1 MKIYTLKSKIILP
14 VSMETCWN
22 YFSDP
27 KNLQKI
33 TPPDMHFNIT
43 SEPSDKMYPGQIIT
57 YRIKI
62 FPMISVSWVTEIT
75 HVKDHEYFV
84 DEQRFGP
91 YKFWHHRHSFRET
104 ESGIE
109 MTDLVHYAVP
119 FGIIGRLAHKLII
132 KKKLKN
138 IFDFRT
144 ARLKAEFRQ

>member
-1 MKIYTLKSKIILP
+1 MKIYTLISKMILP

-27 KNLQKI
+27 KNLQEI
-33 TPPDMHFNIT
+33 TPPDMHFKII
-43 SEPSDKMYPGQIIT
+43 SEPSGKMYPGQIIP

-75 HVKDHEYFV
+75 HVKDYEYFV

-91 YKFWHHRHSFRET
+91 YKFWHHRHSFKET
-104 ESGIE
+104 GSGIE
-109 MTDLVHYAVP
+109 MTDLVHYAIP

-144 ARLKAEFRQ
+144 AKLKAEFHQ